1 MKYACSIGR
10 ARVRGV
16 FTAMLLMS
24 GTASAQIAPER
35 TYYGINRPLPVSV
48 SVPDGAAEARIVL
61 YHAEDFD
68 NEVASAD
75 VAPGRADL
83 AALFPL
89 LWSDE
94 HRDLHY
100 AQLIVDG
107 EKIGPPL
114 VLQPMLTPP
123 YAYPIDP
130 RTGQPQIPPRRAEPM
145 FEHKIVEAMAR
156 QQGVEPPPRQ
166 VVFSGIRA
174 WPEQL
179 VVVSTT
185 EGDITFRLRPDQ
197 APNTCWNFQSLVD
210 GGFYTDI
217 IFHRIVAKAGNGHP
231 FVIQVGDPTGTGAGG
246 PGYFI
251 DLEDTKLPHDF
262 GVLSMAR
269 SGEPNS
275 NGSQVFVC
283 LSREGTAFL
292 DGRYTAF
299 AEAIDGADVIRAIAA
314 VPVGPGDRPVDPP
327 KIIEARLIDAPPAGE
342 APPPLSKQEA
352 GGDDGDA
359 GEGEDGGD
367 GG

>member
-1 MKYACSIGR
+1 MKDTRIIGR
-10 ARVRGV
+10 ARLRG
-16 FTAMLLMS
+16 FFASSLLVAA
-24 GTASAQIAPER
+24 GTHAQITPER
-35 TYYGINRPLPVSV
+35 TYYGIDRPLPVSV
-48 SVPDGAAEARIVL
+48 SVPEGAEEARIVL
-61 YHAEDFD
+61 YHAEDFGT
-68 NEVASAD
+68 EVASAD

-100 AQLIVDG
+100 AQLIADG
-107 EKIGPPL
+107 RKIGPAL
-114 VLQPMLTPP
+114 VLQPMLTPA

-145 FEHKIVEAMAR
+145 FEHEIVEAMAR

-174 WPEQL
+174 WPEQF
-179 VVVSTT
+179 VVISTT
-185 EGDITFRLRPDQ
+185 KGDITFRLRPDQ
-197 APNTCWNFQSLVD
+197 APNTCWNFQSLVE

-217 IFHRIVAKAGNGHP
+217 IFHRVVAQAGNGHP

-251 DLEDTKLPHDF
+251 DLEDTGLPHDF

-327 KIIEARLIDAPPAGE
+327 KIIEARLVAASPAGE
-342 APPPLSKQEA
+342 APLALSKREA
-352 GGDDGDA
+352 EAEEAENTEESGT
-359 GEGEDGGD
+359 GEG
-367 GG
+367 